1 MGSHSLSLIP
11 VTPPTMKACISLIV
25 MVGSICCSPVN
36 FLGVPGPQLGLL
48 GYPGYAGYSGL
59 PYTLYGGQP
68 LIYGAET
75 VSPSI
80 YPFRTALDV
89 LNTLPDYPTVARVP
103 SFSSLTTL
111 PNYPAPFPIA
121 SSGPTPFV
129 GALPVEKSEDTSGDA
144 VVVDEEDEEDNA
156 KVPGLITV
164 AEEVDSLPAPP
175 LSLFRDPTPP
185 IPAGI
190 VQATQPKF
198 TQILFKNPKVSPGLQ
213 QVFNAKVSPV
223 LQEIKEQ
230 SSGTISIS

>member
-48 GYPGYAGYSGL
+48 GYPGYTGYSGL

-68 LIYGAET
+68 LIYGGET

-89 LNTLPDYPTVARVP
+89 LNTLPDYPTLGRVP

-111 PNYPAPFPIA
+111 
-121 SSGPTPFV
+121 SVQGPYTPHPRWNCT
-129 GALPVEKSEDTSGDA
+129 GNP
-144 VVVDEEDEEDNA
+144 A
-156 KVPGLITV
+156 KVHPNSVQEPQGV
-164 AEEVDSLPAPP
+164 SRA
-175 LSLFRDPTPP
+175 
-185 IPAGI
+185 PAG
-190 VQATQPKF
+190 VQCEGVPSVAGDKGAV
-198 TQILFKNPKVSPGLQ
+198 IRHH
-213 QVFNAKVSPV
+213 
-223 LQEIKEQ
+223 
-230 SSGTISIS
+230 